1 MRGYP
6 ASRVRLLA
14 DHSLRSE
21 PDPLP
26 QEPRLHAP
34 RAPLAHRC
42 SRRHRMCIVDV
53 LGRLRAGEG
62 REDPLRR
69 RTAAAHAVR
78 DHEGLRTLLRLCGQ
92 EARPRVRPGGDHGLG
107 GHFRGPGQ
115 RTGGCGVDGSVG
127 LRARQRRLRR
137 HGHRHRQVRR
147 QARLPRHRGVQARER
162 DQDVAAGRQA
172 QACLLCRRGFH
183 LGLADS
189 HRVVQD
195 ARHRPQDLLRL
206 FRRRDARRQRDVR
219 GERPGRL
226 RDGLR
231 PQPQRHD
238 GVGQA
243 RQGGDRGRVGLR
255 SAPQRRHRRAQRFRS
270 RAGQAPPGYPL
281 RHHGGGGQDHPAEP
295 LHGLRGRHAPE
306 LQDDRGRGRARGP
319 DQEVAMAL
327 DSVPIREYP
336 EPAAAWLSPHRLR
349 VALAL
354 VGLVAFYVASWH
366 LAKVNLAKLAT
377 GLPKMASWATKAWPP
392 ATDELPVLLL
402 RAAETVAMAA
412 IGTTVAALLAL
423 PVCVLA
429 ARNVTPSMAL
439 YYPTRWFLNA
449 LRGIDSFVFALL
461 FVAAVGLGPFAGVL
475 GIALHTWGSTA
486 KLWAEAIENIPSG
499 ALEAAAAT
507 GASRVKVLLFALL
520 PDAAPSMVSTTLFWW
535 EFNVRDS
542 TVLGVVGA
550 GGIGQELK
558 NSMDLLDFARLFTI
572 IAVILVVV
580 TALDQLSGWLRKRLV

>member
-1 MRGYP
+1 MCARTLPRCPTG
-6 ASRVRLLA
+6 AE
-14 DHSLRSE
+14 SLSPQRIR
-21 PDPLP
+21 PLP
-26 QEPRLHAP
+26 QEPRHHAP

-42 SRRHRMCIVDV
+42 SRRDRFRIVDA
-53 LGRLRAGEG
+53 GTHPRAGEG
-62 REDPLRR
+62 REDPVWR

-78 DHEGLRTLLRLCGQ
+78 DDEGLRALLRLRGQ
-92 EARPRVRPGGDHGLG
+92 EAEPRVRPGSDHRLG
-107 GHFRGPGQ
+107 GDLRSPGE
-115 RTGGCGVDGSVG
+115 RAGGRGVDGSVG
-127 LRARQRRLRR
+127 LRACQRGLQR

-147 QARLPRHRGVQARER
+147 QAHLSRHRGVQARER
-162 DQDVAAGRQA
+162 DQDVAPGRQG
-172 QACLLCRRGFH
+172 QACLLRRRGLH

-195 ARHRPQDLLRL
+195 AQHRPQDLLRL

-226 RDGLR
+226 CDGLR

-255 SAPQRRHRRAQRFRS
+255 PAAQRCHRRAQGLRS
-270 RAGQAPPGYPL
+270 RAGQAPPGDPP
-281 RHHGGGGQDHPAEP
+281 RHHGGGGQDHPAKP
-295 LHGLRGRHAPE
+295 LHGLCGRHAPE

-336 EPAAAWLSPHRLR
+336 EAAAAWLSPHRLR

-354 VGLVAFYVASWH
+354 IGLVAFYVVSWQ

-377 GLPKMASWATKAWPP
+377 GLPRMASWTAKAWPP
-392 ATDELPVLLL
+392 ATDDLPVLLL

-486 KLWAEAIENIPSG
+486 KLCAEAIENIPSG

-507 GASRVKVLLFALL
+507 GASRIKVLLFALL
-520 PDAAPSMVSTTLFWW
+520 PDAAPSMVSVALFWW
-535 EFNVRDS
+535 EFNVRAS

-558 NSMDLLDFARLFTI
+558 NSMDLLLFPRLFTI
-572 IAVILVVV
+572 IAIILVMV
-580 TALDQLSGWLRKRLV
+580 TVIDAGSEWLRRRLE